1 LEKRLTMKTFN
12 IQPVD
17 QLLRDDIEAKIN
29 GKTKPLGALGYLEAI
44 ALKMAMIQQ
53 TLNPQLLQPAV
64 VVFAGDHGIAA
75 DNEVNP
81 FPQEVTAQMVYNFL
95 NGGAAINVF
104 CKQHQIKIKI
114 VDTGVNHNFKFNPDL
129 INAKIKHGTK
139 NYLHEPAMTTDECA
153 AAIDNGAGIVNK
165 LHQDG
170 TNIVGFG
177 EMGIGNTSSASLLMH
192 QLTGIPIN
200 ECVGSGTGLDEK
212 GIEKKRE
219 VLKQVLRKHQNDGS
233 PLGALATFGGFEI
246 ATMCG
251 AMLQA
256 AELKMTLIID
266 GFIATSALLVASK
279 MYPSLL
285 DYCLFAHQSEEK
297 GHQLLLNHFEAK
309 PILSLNMRLGE
320 GTGCAVAYPI
330 IESAVAFFNHMAS
343 FEEAAVSQKS

>member
-29 GKTKPLGALGYLEAI
+29 GKTKPLGALGYLETI
-44 ALKMAMIQQ
+44 ALKIATIQQ

-64 VVFAGDHGIAA
+64 VVFAGDHGIAV

-114 VDTGVNHNFKFNPDL
+114 VDTGVNHKFKFHPDL

-139 NYLHEPAMTTDECA
+139 NYLHEPAMTMDECET
-153 AAIDNGAGIVNK
+153 AIDNGADIVNK

-219 VLKQVLRKHQNDGS
+219 VLKRALEKHQNDGS
-233 PLGALATFGGFEI
+233 PLAVLSTYGGYEI

-256 AELKMTLIID
+256 AELKMILIID

-279 MYPSLL
+279 MHPSLL

-320 GTGCAVAYPI
+320 GTGCAIAYPI
-330 IESAVAFFNHMAS
+330 IESAVAFFNQMAS
-343 FEEAAVSQKS
+343 FETASVSQKS